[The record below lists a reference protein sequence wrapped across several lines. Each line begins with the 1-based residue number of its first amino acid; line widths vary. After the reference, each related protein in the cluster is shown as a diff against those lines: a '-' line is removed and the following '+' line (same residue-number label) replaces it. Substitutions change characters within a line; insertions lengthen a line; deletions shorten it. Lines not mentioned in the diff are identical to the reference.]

1 MMKAFRFRFGIFL
14 LVFALLC
21 PYISLAAEEDMKLS
35 KQVSIDFSD
44 DVCGEYSKYQ
54 DLDFLIKDGNLFVD
68 AEEFLKLLGFNVF
81 VKNDNELNFISKGE
95 IDEKI
100 GDIYDFSRMNAEGTF
115 FLGTD
120 DVFYSIIKP
129 KAVELKSPVKSF
141 VKDDKAWIPF
151 SFTLDLL
158 NLDLDETNL
167 EDCFY
172 IKRKP
177 VDRIDVMLVYK
188 YLLESPRVF
197 KWKDIHGDGYD
208 RLFRD
213 ASRIIYLDRILSKD
227 IIDALAW
234 DRAAV
239 RDSLKSM
246 MLFKEKSNIDKAT
259 YELEADL
266 AEKVLKGAEYSRYL
280 HTKNAKK
287 FIKLEKFKNSL
298 LEPMRDYFDYAESK
312 GVTRQEINAVA
323 SNIATFYKL
332 YGEYKTELKNI
343 NSDLSKA
350 FASYYKD
357 KVDREKSTKKNN
369 FDSMALSVLE
379 TKFIP
384 DTVIDKLPDIV
395 SIISNEKTLNAGLD
409 YSVLDPSDFID
420 LGHEGIKFVFK
431 KYFDLADAFNNG
443 TYSNIMSENIRL
455 DFLNNYY
462 KLDPTNIGDDEMLRL
477 SNTFYLALVSKYTT
491 NNYILETIIANE
503 NPSKESLKN
512 KKKAIEHYEKE
523 NMEIIQ
529 AIDDFEKAK
538 KLDKDSKY
546 NFDKLMINPDFNKA
560 YVKNYDDS
568 KLVGISRSYNDS
580 DRVTNVIAEF
590 TSETQGDSTYEV
602 MVLKGVNP
610 DGDIMWT
617 NSVKS
622 QASQM
627 PTLKL
632 LQVGKDYFYYAS
644 SDGVFK
650 ASMTDGST
658 IWVNSDGAAVVDSAL
673 GKDGRLY
680 LTMGIAYKFQVI
692 DKDGKTLKLIKDFDE
707 VLPMRE
713 YGFYELGKVKLIND
727 KLYIELFMGDSVPN
741 EKERY
746 MEMNVSDYSLTLPDF
761 GIYTTYSELG
771 NDGHEA
777 YHDIINNESPDD
789 YVYCEYGYVDIDDD
803 GSDELVIHKGENE
816 VSRTYTFYTLVGG
829 KPVKLGEVEG
839 WHSAVYK
846 NGNRLIKANGE
857 GDYGDFV
864 IISCNKR
871 QKVITTSKQNKYAR
885 GTAEFYF
892 GEPIRYRKIE

>member
-1 MMKAFRFRFGIFL
+1 MMKAFRFRFGMFL

-21 PYISLAAEEDMKLS
+21 PYISLAAEDDMTLS
-35 KQVSIDFSD
+35 KQVIIDFSD

-68 AEEFLKLLGFNVF
+68 AEEFLRLMGFNVF

-100 GDIYDFSRMNAEGTF
+100 GDIYDFSRMNVEGTF

-167 EDCFY
+167 EDGFY

-208 RLFRD
+208 RLFKD

-266 AEKVLKGAEYSRYL
+266 AEKVLKGAEYSRYFD
-280 HTKNAKK
+280 TKGRKK
-287 FIKLEKFKNSL
+287 IRLVTSNKTISYKSAEKLKDSVKFKNPSKIEKLKTSL
-298 LEPMRDYFDYAESK
+298 LSPMRDYFDYAESK
-312 GVTRQEINAVA
+312 GVTREEINAVA

-332 YGEYKTELKNI
+332 YGEYNTEIKNI

-357 KVDREKSTKKNN
+357 KIDREKSTEKNN

-395 SIISNEKTLNAGLD
+395 TIISNEKTLNAGLD

-420 LGHEGIKFVFK
+420 LGHEGLKFVFK
-431 KYFDLADAFNNG
+431 KYFDLADSINNG
-443 TYSNIMSENIRL
+443 TFSNIMS
-455 DFLNNYY
+455 
-462 KLDPTNIGDDEMLRL
+462 
-477 SNTFYLALVSKYTT
+477 
-491 NNYILETIIANE
+491 
-503 NPSKESLKN
+503 
-512 KKKAIEHYEKE
+512 
-523 NMEIIQ
+523 
-529 AIDDFEKAK
+529 
-538 KLDKDSKY
+538 
-546 NFDKLMINPDFNKA
+546 
-560 YVKNYDDS
+560 
-568 KLVGISRSYNDS
+568 
-580 DRVTNVIAEF
+580 
-590 TSETQGDSTYEV
+590 
-602 MVLKGVNP
+602 
-610 DGDIMWT
+610 
-617 NSVKS
+617 
-622 QASQM
+622 
-627 PTLKL
+627 
-632 LQVGKDYFYYAS
+632 
-644 SDGVFK
+644 
-650 ASMTDGST
+650 
-658 IWVNSDGAAVVDSAL
+658 
-673 GKDGRLY
+673 
-680 LTMGIAYKFQVI
+680 
-692 DKDGKTLKLIKDFDE
+692 
-707 VLPMRE
+707 
-713 YGFYELGKVKLIND
+713 
-727 KLYIELFMGDSVPN
+727 
-741 EKERY
+741 
-746 MEMNVSDYSLTLPDF
+746 
-761 GIYTTYSELG
+761 
-771 NDGHEA
+771 
-777 YHDIINNESPDD
+777 
-789 YVYCEYGYVDIDDD
+789 
-803 GSDELVIHKGENE
+803 
-816 VSRTYTFYTLVGG
+816 
-829 KPVKLGEVEG
+829 
-839 WHSAVYK
+839 
-846 NGNRLIKANGE
+846 
-857 GDYGDFV
+857 
-864 IISCNKR
+864 
-871 QKVITTSKQNKYAR
+871 
-885 GTAEFYF
+885 
-892 GEPIRYRKIE
+892 